1 MHKETD
7 KLTIPAT
14 ADGWRLDRVLE
25 LLLPDTGLRGRRRLV
40 ESGAVTVDG
49 RDKPCGYR
57 VRPGQELIVSPV
69 VREAAFGPADVPV
82 VMAVGDYAVV
92 AKPAGL
98 NTSSLAH
105 GGGESVENLLPA
117 IFPGRPLVLLS
128 RLDRLTTGL
137 LPVAFSDEA
146 AQAYRDM
153 EESGRVVK
161 TYMAVGWGETQGFF
175 RVENELDAA
184 DRRKT
189 RVLARLSVDSL
200 RMTDVEA
207 LTASGGATLFRCV
220 INKGAR
226 HQIRA
231 HLAYLG
237 HPLVGDPLYGY
248 GQAGERLFLHCAGID
263 CPAFTARLDAPW
275 TLDDAVGLLLGGEA
289 E

>member
-7 KLTIPAT
+7 KLTVPAT

-57 VRPGQELIVSPV
+57 VRPGQAIIVSPV
-69 VREAAFGPADVPV
+69 AREAAFGPADVPII
-82 VMAVGDYAVV
+82 MKTGDYAVV

-105 GGGESVENLLPA
+105 GGGESVESLLPA
-117 IFPGRPLVLLS
+117 IFPGCQVVLLS

-137 LPVAFSDEA
+137 LPVAFTEEA
-146 AQAYRDM
+146 AAAYREM
-153 EESGRVVK
+153 EESGQVVK

-175 RVENELDAA
+175 RVENDLDVA

-189 RVLARLSVDSL
+189 RVLVRLSFDSL

-207 LTASGGATLFRCV
+207 LATGGGATLFRCI

-231 HLAYLG
+231 HLAHLG
-237 HPLVGDPLYGY
+237 YPLVGDPLYGY
-248 GQAGERLFLHCAGID
+248 SQEGERLFLHCAGID
-263 CPAFTARLDAPW
+263 CPAFSTHLDAPW
-275 TLDDAVGLLLGGEA
+275 TLDDAIGLLIGGEA
-289 E
+289 Q